1 MYQRIVVPLDGSPVA
16 EQALPDATELARLLD
31 VPVHLLRVVD
41 PYVSE
46 HGSLTGMFVD
56 ESAIAQAIR
65 EEDAIAQSYLQGVAD
80 RLSAAGSRVT
90 LETVRGHPDRA
101 IVERTVSGDLVAIA
115 SHGRGGLQRWLLGSV
130 AEKVIRHAHTPVLL
144 IRARPD
150 EDDA

>member
-1 MYQRIVVPLDGSPVA
+1 MFQRIVVPLDGSTVA
-16 EQALPDATELARLLD
+16 EQALPDATELARLMD

-56 ESAIAQAIR
+56 EGAIAQAIR
-65 EEDAIAQSYLQGVAD
+65 EEEAIARGYLESVAD
-80 RLSAAGSRVT
+80 RMGKAGVRVT
-90 LETVRGHPDRA
+90 IETVRGHPDRA
-101 IVERTVSGDLVAIA
+101 IVDRTVNGDLVTIA
-115 SHGRGGLQRWLLGSV
+115 SHGRGGLQRLLLGSV

>member
-41 PYVSE
+41 LYVSD
-46 HGSLTGMFVD
+46 HGSLTGIFVN
-56 ESAIAQAIR
+56 ESKIAHTIR
-65 EEDAIAQSYLQGVAD
+65 EEDTISQSYLQGVAE

-90 LETVRGHPDRA
+90 LETVRSHPDRA